1 MIFPGGTTPS
11 FFWSYWFSKNH
22 NSSRGCDTGV
32 VPMWSCLLFRG
43 DHSRCVGGATPILFW
58 EVADREHFSL
68 VYVTQK
74 HRHVQWWFYHHCVS
88 PELGDPS
95 WGGALCDL
103 SDISWGNHSLIVLII
118 LVFKN
123 HNSPRGC
130 DSGVVQMWSC
140 LLFRGDHSRCVGGA
154 TPILFWEVADRE
166 HFSLVYVTQKPKH
179 VHWWFYHHCV
189 WFELGDPS
197 WVGALC
203 NLSDISWGNHSLIFL
218 IILIK
223 KIITLQGDVIEG

>member
-32 VPMWSCLLFRG
+32 VP
-43 DHSRCVGGATPILFW
+43 
-58 EVADREHFSL
+58 
-68 VYVTQK
+68 
-74 HRHVQWWFYHHCVS
+74 
-88 PELGDPS
+88 
-95 WGGALCDL
+95 
-103 SDISWGNHSLIVLII
+103 
-118 LVFKN
+118 
-123 HNSPRGC
+123 
-130 DSGVVQMWSC
+130 MWSC

-223 KIITLQGDVIEG
+223 KIITLQGWVVSQSQLLFPVLSWFLIHERTGYFCSQPRCKKTCNISSLLASWWKTAMARGIARFENRLFFIHTNICLW